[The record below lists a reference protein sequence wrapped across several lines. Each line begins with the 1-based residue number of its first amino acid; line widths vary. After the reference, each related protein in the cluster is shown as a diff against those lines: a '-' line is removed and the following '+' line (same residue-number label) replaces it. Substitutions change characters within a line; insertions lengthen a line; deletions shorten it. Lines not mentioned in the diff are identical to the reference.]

1 MKPFDARLLRYARSI
16 RGFLARGA
24 ALGLLRVAS
33 LVGFA
38 WFASQAIVSVVESV
52 RSGIA
57 PESLAA
63 NLLGLAASVAVR
75 AISIWLV
82 DANSARGASTAKS
95 ELRTA
100 SLSAIRRLGPSWL
113 AGRSSASV
121 TTTVTQGLDSLD
133 EYFAKYIPQLIMT
146 ALATPIL
153 VVIIWAQDWT
163 SAVVIL
169 VAYPTIPVFMILIG
183 WATQSVQKKQWQA
196 LNTLATSFLDVV
208 QGLSTLKIFGRAERQ
223 SKRIEQV
230 TEDYR
235 SRTMKVLRVTFLSGF
250 VLDLAGTLSVAFVA
264 VAIGIRLIEGSLA
277 LSVGLFV
284 LLLVPEVFVP
294 IRQVGVSFHAAAEG
308 LAAVEDVFEILDED
322 QQRAQPDAAEA
333 AVADE
338 APKTSGLVLRDIS
351 VSYGDFVAVE
361 RMTMTAASGALTV
374 IVGPSGAGKSS
385 LLGTVT
391 GLVPHTGTVLLDG
404 RPVDADSPADRT
416 WLAWAG
422 QQPGLVAGTIAQNIL
437 LGSSQTPEQASAT
450 ITQVLADVAASDLN
464 PALELGPSGEG
475 LSGGQAQRVAI
486 ARALFRR
493 IDKLSRV
500 LLLDEPTSALDSVA
514 EAAVIDALKRIAAE
528 GVAVVVVSHR
538 QAVAD
543 RADSVITL
551 NQHVGTTTR

>member
-1 MKPFDARLLRYARSI
+1 M
-16 RGFLARGA
+16 ARGA